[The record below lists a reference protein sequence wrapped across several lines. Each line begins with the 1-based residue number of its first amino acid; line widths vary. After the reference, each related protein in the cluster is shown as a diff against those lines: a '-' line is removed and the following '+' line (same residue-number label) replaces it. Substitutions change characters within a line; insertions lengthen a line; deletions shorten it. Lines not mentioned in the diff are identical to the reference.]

1 MTDRHLPTEPFDV
14 DVQARDGEL
23 WVLPTGD
30 LDILSA
36 PELDEA
42 LALALRSDADTV
54 VIDLRGLGLLDSTGL
69 RVLVKACFG
78 DDGHRVSLVRGS
90 EHVSTVLRISGL
102 EERLPF
108 RPADA

>member
-1 MTDRHLPTEPFDV
+1 MSEHNLPAEPFDV
-14 DVQARDGEL
+14 DVQARAGEL

-30 LDILSA
+30 LDILAA

-42 LALALRSDADTV
+42 LGLALRSDADAV
-54 VIDLRGLGLLDSTGL
+54 VIDLRGLELLDSTGL

-78 DDGHRVSLVRGS
+78 DDGHRISLVRGN

-102 EERLPF
+102 EDRLPF
-108 RPADA
+108 RSADA